1 MQLTEIEEF
10 IVGLFDS
17 RNNDCFYEESG
28 ITVRG
33 TGEINRIGYCTNL
46 TLDTIEEAIKIRWI

>member
-28 ITVRG
+28 ITVR
-33 TGEINRIGYCTNL
+33 EQ
-46 TLDTIEEAIKIRWI
+46 EK